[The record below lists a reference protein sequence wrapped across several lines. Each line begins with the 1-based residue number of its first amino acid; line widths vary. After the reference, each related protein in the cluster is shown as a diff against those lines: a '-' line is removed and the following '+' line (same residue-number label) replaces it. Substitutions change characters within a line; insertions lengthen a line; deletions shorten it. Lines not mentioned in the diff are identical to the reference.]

1 MSDNVIKPGS
11 YEHKFDGIKRIY
23 GKQNQA
29 LLKNLHVAVV
39 GIGGV
44 GSWTVEAFARSGLGE
59 ITIIDWDDVCY
70 SNTNRQIHALDKNIG
85 KSKVD
90 VLKERVF
97 EINSSCKVNAIRE
110 YYTAENANHI
120 ISNGGKA
127 VFHKLDVSNSS
138 EIETVIKKI
147 FDIEGSIDLAVNN
160 AGIGGNFDG
169 IHKLSLKD
177 WNNTININ
185 LTGVFCCMQNEIKY
199 MLKQGAGRI
208 VNVASVAG
216 KDGNAN
222 ASAYSV
228 GKAGAIGLTKSLGK
242 ELADKNIA
250 VNAVTPAGAKTR
262 ILDQM
267 TKEHV
272 QRMLSKVPRGRF
284 LEVEEFTSLIC
295 WLSSEENTFSTAA
308 VFDISGGRS
317 TY

>member
-1 MSDNVIKPGS
+1 MNNITYDFNNRTALITGGAQGFGLDIAKRFLNSGAKVIIWDVDSKMIEKATKDLNNS
-11 YEHKFDGIKRIY
+11 
-23 GKQNQA
+23 
-29 LLKNLHVAVV
+29 NL
-39 GIGGV
+39 
-44 GSWTVEAFARSGLGE
+44 S
-59 ITIIDWDDVCY
+59 
-70 SNTNRQIHALDKNIG
+70 SNI
-85 KSKVD
+85 V
-90 VLKERVF
+90 
-97 EINSSCKVNAIRE
+97 
-110 YYTAENANHI
+110 
-120 ISNGGKA
+120 
-127 VFHKLDVSNSS
+127 DVSNFKEVQDCVNNITKNS
-138 EIETVIKKI
+138 KI
-147 FDIEGSIDLAVNN
+147 DILINN
-160 AGIGGNFDG
+160 AGITGPTAALWEYDVD
-169 IHKLSLKD
+169 IWRKVVD
-177 WNNTININ
+177 IN
-185 LTGVFCCMQNEIKY
+185 LMGTFNCCRAIVPNMIKNNY
-199 MLKQGAGRI
+199 GRI

-242 ELADKNIA
+242 ELANKNIA

-284 LEVEEFTSLIC
+284 LEVEEFTSLVC

>member
-1 MSDNVIKPGS
+1 MDKITFDFKNRTAIVTGGAQGFGFDIAKRFLKSGAKVIIWDNDPKAIESAVKKINNS
-11 YEHKFDGIKRIY
+11 
-23 GKQNQA
+23 
-29 LLKNLHVAVV
+29 NLSSNVV
-39 GIGGV
+39 
-44 GSWTVEAFARSGLGE
+44 
-59 ITIIDWDDVCY
+59 
-70 SNTNRQIHALDKNIG
+70 
-85 KSKVD
+85 
-90 VLKERVF
+90 
-97 EINSSCKVNAIRE
+97 
-110 YYTAENANHI
+110 
-120 ISNGGKA
+120 
-127 VFHKLDVSNSS
+127 DVSNYEEVEKNVK
-138 EIETVIKKI
+138 EIVKNSNI
-147 FDIEGSIDLAVNN
+147 DILINN
-160 AGIGGNFDG
+160 AGITGPTATLWEYD
-169 IHKLSLKD
+169 IEMWKKVVE
-177 WNNTININ
+177 IN
-185 LTGVFCCMQNEIKY
+185 LMGTFNCCRSIVPNMIKNNY
-199 MLKQGAGRI
+199 GRI

-216 KDGNAN
+216 KDGNAK

-228 GKAGAIGLTKSLGK
+228 GKAGAIVLTKSLGK

>member
-1 MSDNVIKPGS
+1 MDKITFDFKNRTALITGGAQGFGLDIAKRFLKSGAKVIIWDIDQKM
-11 YEHKFDGIKRIY
+11 
-23 GKQNQA
+23 
-29 LLKNLHVAVV
+29 
-39 GIGGV
+39 
-44 GSWTVEAFARSGLGE
+44 VE
-59 ITIIDWDDVCY
+59 
-70 SNTNRQIHALDKNIG
+70 
-85 KSKVD
+85 
-90 VLKERVF
+90 
-97 EINSSCKVNAIRE
+97 
-110 YYTAENANHI
+110 
-120 ISNGGKA
+120 KA
-127 VFHKLDVSNSS
+127 VKDLNTPNLSYNIVDVSNFKDV
-138 EIETVIKKI
+138 EDCVK
-147 FDIEGSIDLAVNN
+147 DITLKSNIDILINN
-160 AGIGGNFDG
+160 AGITGPTAALWEYNVDMW
-169 IHKLSLKD
+169 KKVV
-177 WNNTININ
+177 NIN
-185 LTGVFCCMQNEIKY
+185 LMGTFNCCRTIVPNMIKNNY
-199 MLKQGAGRI
+199 GRI

-284 LEVEEFTSLIC
+284 LEVEEFTSLVC